1 MESVQSF
8 KNYFL
13 FETKV
18 GSFYQ
23 DELNPKFWTKKV
35 SKDKTKEKWVLDP
48 IIRKKLLKIGEEFYA
63 ELKDVVGKTPIKD
76 IQLTGSLAN
85 YNWTDLSD
93 LDVHVLVDFDK
104 IKAPRKTI
112 ETAGEGVKALWGIR
126 HDIKMR
132 GHDVE
137 VFLQDS
143 DERHHIT
150 GLFSLKENKWIKKPQ
165 FDPPKVDEDD
175 VNKKAEGISKE
186 ISALEDRLVSS
197 TSLPRDARNLFKR
210 AKTLKKKISK
220 MRKEGL
226 AKGGEFSVGNLAFKK
241 LRNEGYI
248 GKLIDV
254 ISLAYDRIYTE

>member
-1 MESVQSF
+1 MEAVKSF
-8 KNYFL
+8 KDYFL
-13 FETKV
+13 FEKQV
-18 GSFYQ
+18 NAFYQ

-35 SKDKTKEKWVLDP
+35 SKDGSKERWVLDP
-48 IIRKKLLKIGEEFYA
+48 IIRKKLLKIGEEFY
-63 ELKDVVGKTPIKD
+63 EKLDEVVGKTPIYD

-104 IKAPRKTI
+104 IKAPRKVI
-112 ETAGEGVKALWGIR
+112 EAAGEGAKFIWNTR

-150 GLFSLKENKWIKKPQ
+150 GLFSLKDNKWIKKPH

-175 VNKKAEGISKE
+175 VNKKAEDIAKE
-186 ISALEDRLVSS
+186 ISSLESKLVISY
-197 TSLPRDARNLFKR
+197 TLPKDARNLFNR

-226 AKGGEFSVGNLAFKK
+226 DKKGEFSVGNLAFKK
-241 LRNEGYI
+241 LRNDGYI

-254 ISLAYDRIYTE
+254 MSQAYDRIYEE

>member
-1 MESVQSF
+1 METVKSF
-8 KNYFL
+8 EDYFL
-13 FETKV
+13 FEKQV
-18 GSFYQ
+18 NAFYQ

-35 SKDKTKEKWVLDP
+35 SKDGSKEKWVLDP
-48 IIRKKLLKIGEEFYA
+48 IIRKKLVKIGEEFY
-63 ELKDVVGKTPIKD
+63 EKLDEVVGKAPIYD

-93 LDVHVLVDFDK
+93 LDVHILVDFDK
-104 IKAPRKTI
+104 IKAPRKVI
-112 ETAGEGVKALWGIR
+112 EAAGEGAKFIWNAR

-150 GLFSLKENKWIKKPQ
+150 GLFSLKDNKWIKKPQ
-165 FDPPKVDEDD
+165 FDPPKIDEDD
-175 VNKKAEGISKE
+175 VNKKAEGIAKE
-186 ISALEDRLVSS
+186 ISSLESKLVTSY
-197 TSLPRDARNLFKR
+197 SLPKDARNLFKR

-220 MRKEGL
+220 MRREGL
-226 AKGGEFSVGNLAFKK
+226 DKKGEFSVGNLAFKK
-241 LRNEGYI
+241 LRNDGYI

-254 ISLAYDRIYTE
+254 MSQAYDRIYEE

>member
-1 MESVQSF
+1 METVKTFQD
-8 KNYFL
+8 YFL
-13 FETKV
+13 FEKQV
-18 GSFYQ
+18 NAFYQ
-23 DELNPKFWTKKV
+23 DELNPKFWTKRS
-35 SKDKTKEKWVLDP
+35 SKDGTKEKWVLDP
-48 IIRKKLLKIGEEFYA
+48 LVRKKLLKIGQEFY
-63 ELKDVVGKTPIKD
+63 EKLDDVVGKTPIYD

-104 IKAPRKTI
+104 IKAPRKVI
-112 ETAGEGVKALWGIR
+112 EAAGGGAKFIWNAR
-126 HDIKMR
+126 HEIKLR

-150 GLFSLKENKWIKKPQ
+150 GLFSLENNQWIKKPQ

-175 VNKKAEGISKE
+175 VNKKAEGIANE
-186 ISALEDRLVSS
+186 ISSLESKLISS
-197 TSLPRDARNLFKR
+197 HSLPKDSRNLFRR

-226 AKGGEFSVGNLAFKK
+226 DKKGEFSVGNLAFKK
-241 LRNEGYI
+241 LRNDGYI
-248 GKLIDV
+248 GKLID
-254 ISLAYDRIYTE
+254 IMSRAYDRIYSE